1 MRRGRRKFVSIIEAA
16 KEAILVQD
24 ACNLSGV
31 VYAFDAVVDIL
42 WTEARRRG
50 KGTDWVNTHAI
61 SKLFCDKMAD
71 LSGARSFEDFCSAY
85 AECRKLADQQGST
98 T

>member
-1 MRRGRRKFVSIIEAA
+1 MRRGREKSVSIMEAA

-31 VYAFDAVVDIL
+31 VHAFDAVVDTL
-42 WTEARRRG
+42 RTEARRMG

-61 SKLFCDKMAD
+61 SKLFCDKMVD

-85 AECRKLADQQGST
+85 AECRKLANQRGST